1 MIASYT
7 FEGARMTHP
16 TPTPLTLIENGT
28 GRPVLVLH
36 GGGGPASVA
45 VIAQRLSATTHT
57 IVPVHPGWDGTD
69 RPSHLRRA
77 GDYAAAYL
85 QHLHRAELSDV
96 LVVGSSWGGWVGLEM
111 GLQDEAGLLSG
122 LVLIDSVG
130 ITVDDEPVADFFA
143 LDARQAAE
151 HIFHDAERFYQD
163 PSTVPAA
170 QSERQQQNM
179 ATLRAVAGSPSMQD
193 PALLARLGGLAVA
206 TRVIWGEDDRI
217 VTPTYGAALADAVPG
232 ADFTVVPAAGHLP
245 HVEQPDRT
253 IALIEQHAAATAE
266 ASSTLG

>member
-143 LDARQAAE
+143 LDAGRL
-151 HIFHDAERFYQD
+151 
-163 PSTVPAA
+163 PST
-170 QSERQQQNM
+170 SSTTRSGSTR
-179 ATLRAVAGSPSMQD
+179 TLRPSQQPSPSGSSRTWPRCAPLQVRPPCRIQHSWRGSVGSP
-193 PALLARLGGLAVA
+193 
-206 TRVIWGEDDRI
+206 
-217 VTPTYGAALADAVPG
+217 
-232 ADFTVVPAAGHLP
+232 
-245 HVEQPDRT
+245 
-253 IALIEQHAAATAE
+253 
-266 ASSTLG
+266 